1 MKLFPV
7 VFCYGWQGW
16 TFIEMLESHL
26 GLRFFLCPLM
36 VDSLHLL
43 FISFIKGYACQ
54 KKSPKHY
61 HVCCSPIAFLKSTG

>member
-54 KKSPKHY
+54 KK
-61 HVCCSPIAFLKSTG
+61 IT